1 MEVIISDDR
10 FNKQTRKYIANVLVN
25 FRYSLTEPQP
35 SELHYQVPTL
45 IMTEAPPTRVDPPK
59 TFTIF
64 VTLVLVILF
73 AVFLY
78 GLSYQK
84 ANLSLLPRDG
94 TGLLLNLVFLASLG
108 GILYM
113 LFQFWLNWSFI
124 ETFQYFAIV
133 SKRCAI

>member
-1 MEVIISDDR
+1 MEVVISDDR

-84 ANLSLLPRDG
+84 ANLSLLPRSG